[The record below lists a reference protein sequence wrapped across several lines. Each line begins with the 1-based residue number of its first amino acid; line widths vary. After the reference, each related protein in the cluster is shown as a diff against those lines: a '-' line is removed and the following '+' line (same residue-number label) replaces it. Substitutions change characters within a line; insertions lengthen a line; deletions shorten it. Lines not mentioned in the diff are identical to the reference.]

1 VLPETVEYF
10 VIYHLSIK
18 KIFAGSHHAAA
29 ITKEG
34 ELYTWG
40 SNKNGCLG
48 RKADLGGT
56 SYTAI
61 PGLDFFVFVFVFVCF
76 SLSA

>member
-61 PGLDFFVFVFVFVCF
+61 PGLDLFVFVFVCF